1 MHWFMHA
8 RRGVLL
14 FTSRFD
20 SPIAAAPHDI
30 RRKISMHVRNAAP
43 VMQTHGPAHDRPEM
57 IIRIPSVARQK
68 MPLSHCSLS
77 QQRRGAGSPFN

>member
-8 RRGVLL
+8 RRGVQL
-14 FTSRFD
+14 FTSRFN

-43 VMQTHGPAHDRPEM
+43 VMQTHGPAQDE
-57 IIRIPSVARQK
+57 
-68 MPLSHCSLS
+68 LSPVMAAISLL
-77 QQRRGAGSPFN
+77 GSGS